1 MSTRRRV
8 QVPAKA
14 HRGAVVGRGRR
25 RGAASLD
32 YVLVLGVV
40 LPLAAALLWA
50 GPLMMRSA
58 YEMIC
63 VLVSW
68 PFM

>member
-1 MSTRRRV
+1 MRRETL
-8 QVPAKA
+8 AKSRPPEA
-14 HRGAVVGRGRR
+14 KSGRKGVT
-25 RGAASLD
+25 SLD

-40 LPLAAALLWA
+40 LPLASFILWI
-50 GPLMMRSA
+50 GPRIIRSA
-58 YEMIC
+58 YEMVC

>member
-1 MSTRRRV
+1 MRHLR
-8 QVPAKA
+8 
-14 HRGAVVGRGRR
+14 HRPSRQGVAT
-25 RGAASLD
+25 LD

-40 LPLAAALLWA
+40 LPMVAFAMWA
-50 GPLMMRSA
+50 GPRIMLLA